1 MENGKSRWEGE
12 RRKIGRGSDDEQC
25 GEIGSKKRAGENL
38 SCAEL
43 GWDGWPASFCG
54 VNTLALA
61 D

>member
-38 SCAEL
+38 AVLSWTGMA
-43 GWDGWPASFCG
+43 GQPVF
-54 VNTLALA
+54 VV
-61 D
+61 